1 MAIGEKAEVPDFG
14 KALRKDV
21 HQKTTDELMRIE
33 SHRSCTVVL
42 FLRLGL
48 AAWACRWQLICFA
61 L

>member
-33 SHRSCTVVL
+33 RHRSGTVVL
-42 FLRLGL
+42 FAIFPLKS
-48 AAWACRWQLICFA
+48 
-61 L
+61 

>member
-42 FLRLGL
+42 FAIFPLEGYL
-48 AAWACRWQLICFA
+48 AVFICHQA
-61 L
+61 VV